1 MHDATLSPVMA
12 TARPPV
18 NCYLKLKKPPQ
29 DVWIF
34 LDIHTLIT
42 FFDLGSVGP
51 FTVARSAW
59 NRVGIGSGFISP
71 GRTYGEISV
80 S

>member
-18 NCYLKLKKPPQ
+18 NCYLELKKPPQ

-34 LDIHTLIT
+34 LDIHTLII
-42 FFDLGSVGP
+42 FFDLGPVAR
-51 FTVARSAW
+51 FIVARSSC
-59 NRVGIGSGFISP
+59 NRVGIGSGFI
-71 GRTYGEISV
+71 
-80 S
+80 